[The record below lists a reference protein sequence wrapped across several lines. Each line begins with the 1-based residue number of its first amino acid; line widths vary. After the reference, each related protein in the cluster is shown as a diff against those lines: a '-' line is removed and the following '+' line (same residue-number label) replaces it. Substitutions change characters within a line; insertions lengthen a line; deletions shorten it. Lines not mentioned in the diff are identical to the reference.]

1 MRRPEF
7 IARQSSRPSGALG
20 RVLAWIMARETANL
34 NERAVA
40 ALDLRPTDRVLEIGF
55 GHGRTVQRIAA
66 AVPDGQVAGIDVSE
80 SMTRLANRRNRSAVA
95 AGRVELRTGDAAS
108 LPFADG
114 QFDKALSVHTI
125 YFWPDLAA
133 CLRELH
139 RVLRPGGALV
149 LGFASKDNPRIA
161 GYPASVYTFRDDRE
175 VAELLRAAG
184 FASANLVP
192 AATATLAIGLKP

>member
-20 RVLAWIMARETANL
+20 RVIAWIMARETATL
-34 NERAVA
+34 NDRAVA
-40 ALDLRPTDRVLEIGF
+40 ALDLRPTDSVLEIGF

-66 AVPDGQVAGIDVSE
+66 AVPGGQVAGIDVSG
-80 SMTRLANRRNRSAVA
+80 SMTRVATRRNRTAVA
-95 AGRVELRTGDAAS
+95 EGRVELRTGDAAA

-114 QFDKALSVHTI
+114 RFDKALSVHTL
-125 YFWPDLAA
+125 YFWPEPAA

-149 LGFASKDNPRIA
+149 LGFTRKDSPRAA
-161 GYPASVYTFRDDRE
+161 GFPAAVYTFRDDQE
-175 VAELLRAAG
+175 VAGLLRAAG
-184 FASANLVP
+184 FASIELIPVE
-192 AATATLAIGLKP
+192 AAALAIGLRA